1 MAKRSAPPSA
11 SDGTAPKKAARGGNA
26 AGPSDGRGGSGGA
39 GRRIQ
44 QDMSPNS
51 GAANSNSAG
60 GGGAAAEGGGEQQ
73 QGRRSRSASPNPNA
87 AAAAAAAGSNA
98 AATPGANSAGA
109 ASAAAASTKDTA
121 EANSNTSPGNAA
133 ASATTS
139 RPPSRLSTRSSPD
152 DKNSGSGK
160 PPREVQVKEL
170 LAHRRL
176 LLERIRQC
184 RAAAS
189 LRLREG
195 PSRSVASMSNA
206 SSNSISSG
214 SGGNNAAEPQ
224 KQPANEIE
232 AFKLLTQQA
241 VAATRR
247 ERQSSVAAAG
257 GAGIGGAG
265 GTTAPAERG
274 LRRGGSVGK
283 RMAAAVSTLQNA
295 GSIGGWVSDSS
306 TGTGASGSTSAAT
319 AGGSSKGKS
328 GSKSAKSAAA
338 AAAGGGPGGGSA
350 SSGGGAA
357 AGTASTGKQLSAT
370 TATAVSMEGGA
381 KKGKKRPKAS
391 ESPPPPG
398 ATVSEAGA
406 TASTSTATTKTKKSK
421 SSSSGGGG
429 GGGGDRDKKKKGG
442 SGQSGASGSSA
453 SQHQQSAA
461 SAAAMRQHHQN
472 ALAAL
477 GQSDPETLAL
487 ISRPRGQEARILKQ
501 YASNPRVVHPQGRSL
516 RARRDALRDRLE
528 KLVTERKDREARWL
542 GQGLQRNGDDGGDIG
557 ATAAPPPAGESPTA
571 VAEKM
576 AGSNALKE
584 LAKSRPQFKA
594 YALAQSSISAAA
606 SAGSQPLSRA
616 STPPPGG
623 PGRRSPVPPS
633 QPYRPEPRNPSSS
646 SRPTPRRKTHWDY
659 VLEEMKWTATD
670 FESERR
676 WKGAVGRTL
685 GASVLAFH
693 ASNGGGKGSPLKSA
707 KSAGSAANGPGG
719 STKKKKRKIE
729 GSEDDPATVAEAEEE
744 DLEPTVEDLDRARI
758 ISKGLSVLIAGHWE
772 LAAGESASSASG
784 SGRDVASSD
793 GTKLAGLSDDT
804 ANVSVIHRRYT
815 DVVKGVP
822 GMGNSKAAKRIRA
835 PTSDDKEE
843 GDRSSSNNPSHE
855 TVTAWLEAAIK
866 RANLVGTQPSKK
878 KRPVE
883 SADCTVDL
891 QPSQVDAIHFVE
903 AVWEVGSDDD
913 APTLGVA
920 LSGKVAS
927 GKTVAMAAAIWRH
940 GDEGPQILFCH
951 AARLVRILPVFYFPH
966 AVDLNISAPLCH

>member
-11 SDGTAPKKAARGGNA
+11 SDGTAPKKAARG
-26 AGPSDGRGGSGGA
+26 GGSGGA

-87 AAAAAAAGSNA
+87 AAAAGSNA

-109 ASAAAASTKDTA
+109 ASAAAPSTKDTA
-121 EANSNTSPGNAA
+121 EANSSTSPGNAA
-133 ASATTS
+133 ASATTTS

-152 DKNSGSGK
+152 DKNSGGGK

-184 RAAAS
+184 RSAAS

-195 PSRSVASMSNA
+195 PSRSVESTSNSN
-206 SSNSISSG
+206 SSNSISSV

-283 RMAAAVSTLQNA
+283 CMAAAVSTLQNA

-328 GSKSAKSAAA
+328 GSKSAAA

-461 SAAAMRQHHQN
+461 AAMRQHHQN

-542 GQGLQRNGDDGGDIG
+542 GQGLQRNGGDIG
-557 ATAAPPPAGESPTA
+557 ATAPAPPAGESPTS

-623 PGRRSPVPPS
+623 PGKRSPVPPS

-855 TVTAWLEAAIK
+855 TVTARLEAAIK

>member
-1 MAKRSAPPSA
+1 
-11 SDGTAPKKAARGGNA
+11 
-26 AGPSDGRGGSGGA
+26 
-39 GRRIQ
+39 
-44 QDMSPNS
+44 MSPSS
-51 GAANSNSAG
+51 GAAANSNSAG
-60 GGGAAAEGGGEQQ
+60 GGAAGKGGGGEQQQQQQQQ
-73 QGRRSRSASPNPNA
+73 QGRRSRSASPNPS
-87 AAAAAAAGSNA
+87 AAAGSNA
-98 AATPGANSAGA
+98 GAASPGPDDSAGA
-109 ASAAAASTKDTA
+109 APGGGRSSATAAAGTKDTA
-121 EANSNTSPGNAA
+121 AAADSSSSPGHDAGT
-133 ASATTS
+133 STS

-152 DKNSGSGK
+152 DKGGSGR
-160 PPREVQVKEL
+160 PPREVQVREL

-189 LRLREG
+189 VRLKEV
-195 PSRSVASMSNA
+195 PSRSVASMSN
-206 SSNSISSG
+206 SSNSSNSNSS
-214 SGGNNAAEPQ
+214 SSDSAAAAAAAAAAAE
-224 KQPANEIE
+224 PANEIE

-241 VAATRR
+241 ITATRR
-247 ERQSSVAAAG
+247 ERQSSVAAGGGAAAAAG
-257 GAGIGGAG
+257 G
-265 GTTAPAERG
+265 TAPAERG

-306 TGTGASGSTSAAT
+306 TGTGASGGTSAAT
-319 AGGSSKGKS
+319 TTATAGSSSKGKS
-328 GSKSAKSAAA
+328 TKSAAA
-338 AAAGGGPGGGSA
+338 AAAAGGAGGGGSS

-357 AGTASTGKQLSAT
+357 AAASAAAAAASAGGGSATTGKQLPAT
-370 TATAVSMEGGA
+370 TATAVSIEGGA

-391 ESPPPPG
+391 ESPPPSG
-398 ATVSEAGA
+398 GGSDAGA
-406 TASTSTATTKTKKSK
+406 ASMAAKAKKSK

-429 GGGGDRDKKKKGG
+429 GDKDKKKKSS
-442 SGQSGASGSSA
+442 SGQSGASGSSSA
-453 SQHQQSAA
+453 SQQQ

-528 KLVTERKDREARWL
+528 KMVTERRDQEARLL
-542 GQGLQRNGDDGGDIG
+542 GQGLQRSNNGNVG
-557 ATAAPPPAGESPTA
+557 ATIPPPPIGESPTS

-576 AGSNALKE
+576 AGGNALQE
-584 LAKSRPQFKA
+584 LVKSRPQFKA
-594 YALAQSSISAAA
+594 YALDQSSASSAA
-606 SAGSQPLSRA
+606 SAGSQPLSRS

-623 PGRRSPVPPS
+623 PGRRSPNPSSS
-633 QPYRPEPRNPSSS
+633 QPYRPEPRNPSAG

-676 WKGAVGRTL
+676 WKSAVGRTL

-707 KSAGSAANGPGG
+707 KSAGGAAKGPGG
-719 STKKKKRKIE
+719 SAKKKKKRKIE
-729 GSEDDPATVAEAEEE
+729 GSEGDPATLTEVEEE

-772 LAAGESASSASG
+772 LAAGENASSPSG
-784 SGRDVASSD
+784 PGRDVASSD
-793 GTKLAGLSDDT
+793 GTKLAGLSDDS
-804 ANVSVIHRRYT
+804 ANASVICRRYM
-815 DVVKGVP
+815 DVVKGIP
-822 GMGNSKAAKRIRA
+822 GMGDSKAAKRIRA

-843 GDRSSSNNPSHE
+843 EDRSSANPSHE
-855 TVTAWLEAAIK
+855 TVTSRLEAAIK

-883 SADCTVDL
+883 SADCSVNL

-903 AVWEVGSDDD
+903 AVWEVGSDDY
-913 APTLGVA
+913 APTLGVS

-940 GDEGPQILFCH
+940 GREGPQILFCH
-951 AARLVRILPVFYFPH
+951 AARLVRLLPIVIFHLTY
-966 AVDLNISAPLCH
+966 ISG

>member
-1 MAKRSAPPSA
+1 
-11 SDGTAPKKAARGGNA
+11 
-26 AGPSDGRGGSGGA
+26 
-39 GRRIQ
+39 
-44 QDMSPNS
+44 MSPNS
-51 GAANSNSAG
+51 GANSNSAG
-60 GGGAAAEGGGEQQ
+60 GGGAAAADGGGEQQ
-73 QGRRSRSASPNPNA
+73 QEGRRSRSASPNPNA
-87 AAAAAAAGSNA
+87 AAGGSNA
-98 AATPGANSAGA
+98 AATPGGNSAGA
-109 ASAAAASTKDTA
+109 ASSAAAASTKDTA
-121 EANSNTSPGNAA
+121 EANSSTSPGNAA
-133 ASATTS
+133 AASATTTS

-152 DKNSGSGK
+152 DKNGGGGK

-184 RAAAS
+184 RSAAS

-195 PSRSVASMSNA
+195 PSRSVASMSNSN
-206 SSNSISSG
+206 SSNSTSSG
-214 SGGNNAAEPQ
+214 SGGSSNDAAAAAAAASQ
-224 KQPANEIE
+224 QQPANEIE

-241 VAATRR
+241 IAATRR
-247 ERQSSVAAAG
+247 ERQSSVAATGTGAG
-257 GAGIGGAG
+257 GIGGAG

-319 AGGSSKGKS
+319 AGGAGGGGGSSKG
-328 GSKSAKSAAA
+328 GSKSSKSAAA
-338 AAAGGGPGGGSA
+338 AAAGGGGGGSA
-350 SSGGGAA
+350 SSAAGAA
-357 AGTASTGKQLSAT
+357 SAGKQPSAT

-398 ATVSEAGA
+398 AAGSEAGA
-406 TASTSTATTKTKKSK
+406 TASTSMAATKSKKSK
-421 SSSSGGGG
+421 SSSSGGG

-453 SQHQQSAA
+453 SQQQQSAA

-472 ALAAL
+472 ALTAL

-501 YASNPRVVHPQGRSL
+501 YASNSRVVHPQGRSL

-528 KLVTERKDREARWL
+528 KMVTERRDREARWL
-542 GQGLQRNGDDGGDIG
+542 GQGLQRSDGGGNIG
-557 ATAAPPPAGESPTA
+557 ATAPPPPAGESPTS

-584 LAKSRPQFKA
+584 LVKSRPQFKA
-594 YALAQSSISAAA
+594 YALAQSSAPSAA

-707 KSAGSAANGPGG
+707 KSAGSAAKGPGG
-719 STKKKKRKIE
+719 STKKRKTE
-729 GSEDDPATVAEAEEE
+729 GSEDDPATVAEAAEE

-804 ANVSVIHRRYT
+804 ANANVIYRRYT
-815 DVVKGVP
+815 EVVKGVP
-822 GMGNSKAAKRIRA
+822 GMGNSKAAKRICA

-843 GDRSSSNNPSHE
+843 GDRSSSTNPSHE
-855 TVTAWLEAAIK
+855 TVTARLEAAIK

-951 AARLVRILPVFYFPH
+951 AARLVRIF
-966 AVDLNISAPLCH
+966 